1 MLSGVTLVCVAVSR
15 IRERSAMMAMIT
27 ERASRPR
34 RVGRMTSMPR
44 VMSKAPQGHDHEAR
58 CPERKAKRIRVHDA
72 LPTERLH
79 DRGACRL

>member
-1 MLSGVTLVCVAVSR
+1 MLSGVTLVCVSASR
-15 IRERSAMMAMIT
+15 IQACGAKMAMAA

-44 VMSKAPQGHDHEAR
+44 VVSKAPQGHDHEAR
-58 CPERKAKRIRVHDA
+58 CSERKAKRIRVDDA
-72 LPTERLH
+72 LPTERLP